1 MFFFFFLLDPFLD
14 LQIVFTYCLYLQVGN
29 FINGR
34 LSLNRDNIRMYT
46 ENRLAPLSP
55 IPSSPCPAR
64 GCSPCLGIPQ
74 EVKYYFKPGDVVI
87 NGIFSLHEMGRSKF
101 TCGELISTVHPLYL
115 EAMIYAVRQANANNL
130 LNGVSLGGL
139 GIDDCMDS
147 DLSTN
152 FIMQVVFC
160 LVCFFVFSSQKS
172 FMWSHVC
179 YLFVSY

>member
-1 MFFFFFLLDPFLD
+1 MKNFNRPIYVLETCGEKEKVNAFNIKKYLKNFLL
-14 LQIVFTYCLYLQVGN
+14 LQQVGN
-29 FINGR
+29 FINRR
-34 LSLNRDNIRMYT
+34 LALSVEKIRMYT

-74 EVKYYFKPGDVVI
+74 DVRYYFRPGDIVI

-101 TCGELISTVHPLYL
+101 SCGELISSVHPLYL
-115 EAMIYAVRQANANNL
+115 EAMIYAVRRVNADNL

-152 FIMQVVFC
+152 FIMQV
-160 LVCFFVFSSQKS
+160 
-172 FMWSHVC
+172 
-179 YLFVSY
+179 FVSLV